1 MKGSIGVSKYNN
13 ADIKQRLSS
22 TELAVTALN
31 GGVAGSVEKQIDD
44 AFNDSVAKMSDGS
57 VINTYKELIDYCS
70 THSAEAAKMEG
81 DIATNKRAISTLE
94 TFIGKLPNGTD
105 TSTVIE
111 YINAKIGNEIASI
124 PSALDLYKVS
134 NNAAVSENA
143 SAISALQEK
152 VEALESV
159 EFIPKTVEQINGLF
173 ESSNTS
179 SD

>member
-1 MKGSIGVSKYNN
+1 M
-13 ADIKQRLSS
+13 
-22 TELAVTALN
+22 
-31 GGVAGSVEKQIDD
+31 EKQIDD

-105 TSTVIE
+105 TSAVIE
-111 YINAKIGNEIASI
+111 YINATIGNEIASI